1 MASVL
6 AVAADALFSNDLAS
20 KPEATMTRLAL
31 GQRRGIRDML
41 AVKTGFLL
49 LAGPDDSRASESA
62 GWALA
67 WWDGKPAA
75 NGGVVQPR
83 WLAALDLKDVKLR
96 ECDKELKPE
105 AMTLLEETATA
116 YKLLVLSDG
125 LCDGGPLTFTVP
137 R

>member
-1 MASVL
+1 M
-6 AVAADALFSNDLAS
+6 
-20 KPEATMTRLAL
+20 
-31 GQRRGIRDML
+31 
-41 AVKTGFLL
+41 
-49 LAGPDDSRASESA
+49 
-62 GWALA
+62 
-67 WWDGKPAA
+67 
-75 NGGVVQPR
+75 QPQ

>member
-1 MASVL
+1 
-6 AVAADALFSNDLAS
+6 
-20 KPEATMTRLAL
+20 
-31 GQRRGIRDML
+31 ML

-83 WLAALDLKDVKLR
+83 WLAALDLKDVKLPR
-96 ECDKELKPE
+96 GVNAVTRGSQNNPALVSVVAPLVIIE
-105 AMTLLEETATA
+105 AAVA
-116 YKLLVLSDG
+116 APAADAKG
-125 LCDGGPLTFTVP
+125 KGKGKGKK
-137 R
+137 